1 MSRLILVP
9 TPIGAL
15 HDVTLHALEALRHA
29 DVVAAEDTRRSATL
43 LQAHDIS
50 TPLVRLDGHTIAAR
64 APALLAEH
72 DTVAY
77 VSDAGTPGIS
87 DPGAE
92 LVRMAI
98 DGGHDV
104 EVLPGATA
112 FVPALILSGLPLARF
127 AFEGFLPRKGSNR
140 SRRLDAIARR
150 EAPSAIYEAPT
161 RIAATLRDLAKVC
174 GDERPASVSRE
185 LSKMHEETVR
195 GPLAELAVRF
205 AERPARGECVIVVAG
220 DDRPDRSDGPE
231 AEVTARKLAAA
242 GVSGR
247 TLTAALRALGVPRN
261 EAYQAALAVES
272 VSAHDAAHDDD
283 PA

>member
-15 HDVTLHALEALRHA
+15 HDVTLHALDVLRRA
-29 DVVAAEDTRRSATL
+29 DVVAAEDTRRSGTL
-43 LQAHDIS
+43 LQAHDIT
-50 TPLVRLDGHTIAAR
+50 TPLVRLDSHTIAAR

-92 LVRMAI
+92 LVRMAL
-98 DGGHDV
+98 DAGHDI

-140 SRRLDAIARR
+140 SRRLQTIARR
-150 EAPSAIYEAPT
+150 ESPTAIYEAPT
-161 RIAATLRDLAKVC
+161 RIAATLADLSKVC
-174 GDERPASVSRE
+174 GSERPASVSRE
-185 LSKMHEETVR
+185 LSKRHEETVR
-195 GPLAELAVRF
+195 GTLGELAARF
-205 AERPARGECVIVVAG
+205 RERPARGECVIVVAG
-220 DDRPDRSDGPE
+220 DDAPQRSDGPE
-231 AEVTARKLAAA
+231 AETIAHKLAAA

-247 TLTAALRALGVPRN
+247 TLTDALRALGVPRN
-261 EAYQAALAVES
+261 EAYQAALTVEPANGTRS
-272 VSAHDAAHDDD
+272 TNEGD
-283 PA
+283 PT

>member
-15 HDVTLHALEALRHA
+15 HDVTLHALEVLRNA

-43 LQAHDIS
+43 LQAHGIA
-50 TPLVRLDGHTIAAR
+50 TPLVRLDAHTVAAR
-64 APALLAEH
+64 GRGLLTEH

-98 DGGHDV
+98 EAGHDV

-127 AFEGFLPRKGSNR
+127 SFEGFLPRKGSAR
-140 SRRLDAIARR
+140 SRRLRSIAAR
-150 EAPSAIYEAPT
+150 EEPTAIYEAPG
-161 RIAATLRDLAKVC
+161 RIAATLGDLAETC
-174 GDERPASVSRE
+174 GSDRSASVSRE
-185 LSKMHEETVR
+185 LTKRHEETVR
-195 GPLAELAVRF
+195 GTLGELAKRF
-205 AERPARGECVIVVAG
+205 GTRHARGECVIVVAG
-220 DDRPDRSDGPE
+220 QALPDRSDGPDVSE
-231 AEVTARKLAAA
+231 TARALAAA
-242 GVSGR
+242 GVTGR
-247 TLTAALRALGVPRN
+247 TLTDALRALGVPRN
-261 EAYQAALAVES
+261 EAYQASLALEQAG
-272 VSAHDAAHDDD
+272 HGDANDG
-283 PA
+283 PG